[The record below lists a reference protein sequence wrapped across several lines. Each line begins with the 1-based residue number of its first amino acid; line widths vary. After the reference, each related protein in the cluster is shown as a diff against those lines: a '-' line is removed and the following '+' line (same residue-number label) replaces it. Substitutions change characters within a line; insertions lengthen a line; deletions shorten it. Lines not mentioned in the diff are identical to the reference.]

1 MKKTSMQRLLFEC
14 INLLM
19 ALLFVIPLGV
29 LVEQLCGFP
38 LYRCCLIPCLAGI
51 GYILGRVSMT
61 RPMGVSMG
69 LCIGG
74 TVIAVILAVLLSP
87 AGVLIHILMALLT
100 LFFSG
105 FFFFSARKAGY
116 AIYAPMAITG
126 ILLHVLVLIICT
138 GLQWNDSVARLLSV
152 VSIAFFLLSLFA
164 FSSKGLRKSLHRT
177 SSDRRVRYPA
187 GMQMGNFLLVTG
199 FIIVAAFISN
209 IYPIFNL
216 FSGAFS
222 HVINALIAFFALL
235 SSKFHRRVLVD
246 STVDQAEQS
255 VAEDSI
261 LNAEP
266 KGEAGWVTTM
276 VEIIAFVVVVLVVI
290 YALYRLM
297 MKLREKGVRLP
308 GFLRNFR
315 DRFAPVAEE
324 DYVDETEN
332 LFDTKEMLADT
343 RARMKKALRKL
354 RERPQKL
361 EDFPDNRMKLRFAFQ
376 QILKKRSAQ
385 NPGAAALTPNELQN
399 RDFSSDTEA
408 AQFMEYYNE
417 ARYSDKDIPEDAVSC
432 ARNMLKKKI

>member
-19 ALLFVIPLGV
+19 ALLFMIPLGV
-29 LVEQLCGFP
+29 LVEQFCGFP
-38 LYRCCLIPCLAGI
+38 LYRCCLIPCLTGI
-51 GYILGRVSMT
+51 AYILGRVSMT
-61 RPMGVSMG
+61 KPMGVSMG

-87 AGVLIHILMALLT
+87 AGVLIRLLMALVT
-100 LFFSG
+100 LFFSV

-116 AIYAPMAITG
+116 AIYAPMAVTG
-126 ILLHVLVLIICT
+126 ILLHVLILIICT
-138 GLQWNDSVARLLSV
+138 GLQWEDSIARLLSV

-164 FSSKGLRKSLHRT
+164 FSSKGLRKSMHRT

-199 FIIVAAFISN
+199 FIIIAAFISN
-209 IYPIFNL
+209 IYPIFHL
-216 FSGAFS
+216 FSNAFS
-222 HVINALIAFFALL
+222 HVINWLVALFALL

-246 STVDQAEQS
+246 STIDQAEQS

-297 MKLREKGVRLP
+297 LKLRERGVRLP

-332 LFDTKEMLADT
+332 LFDAREMLGDT
-343 RARMKKALRKL
+343 RARMKKALHKL

-376 QILKKRSAQ
+376 QVLKKLSAQ
-385 NPGAAALTPNELQN
+385 NPGAAAMTPNELQHQ
-399 RDFSSDTEA
+399 DFPNEAEA
-408 AQFMEYYNE
+408 AQFMTYYNE
-417 ARYSDKDIPEDAVSC
+417 ARYSTRDIPDDAVCC
-432 ARNMLKKKI
+432 ARDMMKKKL

>member
-1 MKKTSMQRLLFEC
+1 MKKTSIQRLLFEC

-29 LVEQLCGFP
+29 LVEQLCGYP
-38 LYRCCLIPCLAGI
+38 LYRCCMIPCLAGI
-51 GYILGRVSMT
+51 GYILGRISMT

-74 TVIAVILAVLLSP
+74 TIVAAVLSVLLSP
-87 AGVLIHILMALLT
+87 AAVLIRILMALVT
-100 LFFSG
+100 LFFSC

-116 AIYAPMAITG
+116 AIYAPMAVTG
-126 ILLHVLVLIICT
+126 ILLHVLILIICT
-138 GLQWNDSVARLLSV
+138 GLQWADSIARLLSI

-164 FSSKGLRKSLHRT
+164 FSSKGLRKSMHRT

-209 IYPIFNL
+209 IYPIFHL
-216 FSGAFS
+216 FSAGFS
-222 HVINALIAFFALL
+222 YIIQGLVALFAFF
-235 SSKFHRRVLVD
+235 SGKFHRRVLVD
-246 STVDQAEQS
+246 SAIDQAEQS

-261 LNAEP
+261 LNAEA
-266 KGEAGWVTTM
+266 KGEASWVTTM
-276 VEIIAFVVVVLVVI
+276 VEVIAFVVVVLVVL

-308 GFLRNFR
+308 SFLRNFR

-332 LFDTKEMLADT
+332 LFDAKEMLGDT
-343 RARMKKALRKL
+343 RARMKKALHKL

-376 QILKKRSAQ
+376 QLLKKLMAQ
-385 NPGAAALTPNELQN
+385 NPSAAAMTPNELQS
-399 RDFSSDTEA
+399 RDLADDAQA
-408 AQFMEYYNE
+408 AEFMEYYNE
-417 ARYSDKDIPEDAVSC
+417 ARYSSQDIPDDAVSC
-432 ARNMLKKKI
+432 ARNMLKKAR